1 MNKYEKLFND
11 IVEKTESNEIKWK
24 QISKNANSD
33 FIFNSDMTFRQY
45 SGKYMKD
52 EDSYTLIFVE
62 KKYDDPVH
70 DFAYQA
76 YKPEILVVDDNNEL
90 LVTLTDS
97 IIEKADLIE
106 LVQEIQEKNDKA
118 KKLFD

>member
-11 IVEKTESNEIKWK
+11 IVKKTQSNDIEWK
-24 QISKNANSD
+24 QTSRSSHSD
-33 FIFNSDMTFRQY
+33 LIFNPDMTFRQY
-45 SGKYMKD
+45 TGQYKKGD
-52 EDSYTLIFVE
+52 ETYEVVFVE

-76 YKPEILVVDDNNEL
+76 YKPEVLVIEDNEL

-97 IIEKADLIE
+97 LIEKSDLIE
-106 LVQEIQEKNDKA
+106 LVQKIEEKSDKA
-118 KKLFD
+118 KKLFE

>member
-1 MNKYEKLFND
+1 MNKYEKLFKD
-11 IVEKTESNEIKWK
+11 IVDKTDSGDIEWQQTSR
-24 QISKNANSD
+24 SAHSD
-33 FIFNSDMTFRQY
+33 LIFNPDMTFRQY
-45 SGKYMKD
+45 SGKYKKGD
-52 EDSYTLIFVE
+52 DTYNVVFVE

-76 YKPEILVVDDNNEL
+76 YKPEILVIDENNEL

-97 IIEKADLIE
+97 IIEKTDLIS
-106 LVQEIQEKNDKA
+106 LVQEIEEKNDRT